1 MASLM
6 ETPTLNISVGNVNFW
21 ETGPKAS
28 LSFILRA
35 ETADQIAPD
44 RLGEIVNQ
52 LLQGQIPAELITRCG
67 GLVSYQKNET
77 AADRFQ
83 WDLIQAVYM
92 AEPYPIAE
100 RMEILQGAMKLE
112 EINGFAMEQL
122 RLIPEKGIE
131 RVAPFLERAEEVIQ
145 TISRF
150 VPELSP
156 LTRWYQTEKIR
167 IGPNSS
173 GDVLAATLQ
182 VHELFAQ
189 HLRVYI
195 PQDET
200 IEEGVSDG
208 TL

>member
-1 MASLM
+1 M
-6 ETPTLNISVGNVNFW
+6 V
-21 ETGPKAS
+21 
-28 LSFILRA
+28 
-35 ETADQIAPD
+35 
-44 RLGEIVNQ
+44 
-52 LLQGQIPAELITRCG
+52 
-67 GLVSYQKNET
+67 
-77 AADRFQ
+77 
-83 WDLIQAVYM
+83 
-92 AEPYPIAE
+92 
-100 RMEILQGAMKLE
+100 
-112 EINGFAMEQL
+112 
-122 RLIPEKGIE
+122 PEKGLE
-131 RVAPFLERAEEVIQ
+131 RVAPFLERTEEVIQ

-173 GDVLAATLQ
+173 EDVLAATLQ

-195 PQDET
+195 PHDET